1 MPARGTAGGDAGLK
15 SLAGP
20 QRIGTTI
27 YSLIVMA
34 SLLVFCGS
42 FSSPLHAASSVFV
55 GTHADSAL
63 DPTGEWTIEGMMT
76 PEGASRFRAADGHR
90 PANYGAVNGPQ
101 AAMWLRL
108 VVPTSLETDGGM
120 VILTVRETR
129 IRSLSVY
136 RPRSDGIDT
145 RNWVLGVEPA
155 NARLITR
162 YPSVALPGSVR
173 GETIFIRLHTPSS
186 MRATVWVQNE
196 TSYLR
201 TYAAEMIFF
210 GVLFGVLLALLVYF
224 SAAAVGSRDPT
235 TGALALLTL
244 SFLCHIIGDQ
254 AFFETYL
261 FPGAADASRVL
272 SITATFS
279 IYTLSLFYAAQA
291 LQITAQFPRFGRVLT
306 YWVGTLAVLTL
317 LTAVSTAT
325 GSFILRRLSPAI
337 GLSTITLVIG
347 LAIATSVRQPHRA
360 LVFVL
365 CWGPALAT
373 GVARL
378 LPDFIPQDGFNPVLI
393 NLLYPAFAT
402 SLLLAGIA
410 AASDIR
416 ERQDGLT
423 RAAFDNAT
431 RLKAF
436 ADSASDSFWE
446 TDPEGRL
453 IFASG
458 PACETAGLK
467 VGVPIK
473 SVLVES
479 DGVDLQ
485 QGRGLSRAPIMRVN
499 EERGERHLR
508 LSAVP
513 IAEGGWRGIVSD
525 VTDEVAEAER
535 MHRQRR
541 MAAVGQ
547 MAGGVA
553 HEINNLLHPM
563 INLSRRAGEGM
574 AEGDERRSWLEIV
587 RSSGLRAAEIVAALL
602 SSVRPL
608 SDAGKHRP
616 MGAALLEISGE
627 VRALVPGSTPL
638 ETRIETDA
646 GPVVSV
652 SEVFQVV
659 TNLVANAIHASSGGA
674 VRVTYSLVDRPAG
687 QAFALTVADSGSGM
701 DEATLA
707 QALEPFFTTKPDGE
721 GTGLGLSIV
730 QGIAS
735 KWGGELNIS
744 SRLGEGTKVTISVPL
759 EQPSLNS
766 EDAHEHSRG
775 G

>member
-1 MPARGTAGGDAGLK
+1 MPATLGASGGDTGLK
-15 SLAGP
+15 SLVAP
-20 QRIGTTI
+20 ARTPTTI
-27 YSLIVMA
+27 YAMIVLLSLIA
-34 SLLVFCGS
+34 FGS
-42 FSSPLHAASSVFV
+42 FSSRPLHAASSIFV
-55 GTHADSAL
+55 GASADSAL
-63 DPTGEWTIEGMMT
+63 DRTGEWTIKDVMG
-76 PEGASRFRAADGHR
+76 PEGASRFQAADGRR
-90 PANYGAVNGPQ
+90 PANYGAVNGPN

-108 VVPTSLETDGGM
+108 SVPSGLATDGGAI
-120 VILTVRETR
+120 ILTLRETR
-129 IRSLSVY
+129 ARSLSVY
-136 RPRSDGIDT
+136 WSRHGSVET
-145 RNWVLGVEPA
+145 RHWVLGIEPA

-162 YPSVALPGSVR
+162 YPSIALPETLR
-173 GETIFIRLHTPSS
+173 GQTIFVRLHTPSS
-186 MRATVWVQNE
+186 MRATLWVQNE

-224 SAAAVGSRDPT
+224 SAAAIGSRDPT
-235 TGALALLTL
+235 TGTLALLTL
-244 SFLCHIIGDQ
+244 SFLLHIVGNQ

-279 IYTLSLFYAAQA
+279 IYTLSLFYAVQA
-291 LQITAQFPRFGRVLT
+291 LQTRVLFPRADRILALWAG
-306 YWVGTLAVLTL
+306 GLAVLTV
-317 LTAVSTAT
+317 VSAISIAT
-325 GSFILRRLSPAI
+325 GIFTLRYLSPAI
-337 GLSTITLVIG
+337 GLSTIGLVIG
-347 LAIATSVRQPHRA
+347 LAVATAIYQPHRA

-416 ERQDGLT
+416 ERQDALT
-423 RAAFDNAT
+423 RAAFDNAA

-446 TDPEGRL
+446 TDREGRL
-453 IFASG
+453 TFASG
-458 PACETAGLK
+458 PACLTAGLK
-467 VGVPIK
+467 VGLSIQ
-473 SVLVES
+473 SVLLDR
-479 DGVDLQ
+479 DGVSLQ
-485 QGRGLSRAPIMRVN
+485 QGRGLSRAPITRTS
-499 EERGERHLR
+499 EGQGTRHLR

-563 INLSRRAGEGM
+563 INLSRRAGEKM
-574 AEGDERRSWLEIV
+574 EEGDERRSWLEVV
-587 RSSGLRAAEIVAALL
+587 RSSGLRAAEIVTALL

-608 SDAGKHRP
+608 PNAGKRLP
-616 MGAALLEISGE
+616 MGAALQEISTE
-627 VRALVPGSTPL
+627 VRALIPESAQFDTH
-638 ETRIETDA
+638 IATDA
-646 GPVVSV
+646 GPLVSV

-659 TNLVANAIHASSGGA
+659 TNLVANALHASRGGSVKVIYA
-674 VRVTYSLVDRPAG
+674 CANAG
-687 QAFALTVADSGSGM
+687 ATFNLTVADNGSGM
-701 DEATLA
+701 DEATLV
-707 QALEPFFTTKPDGE
+707 QVLEPFFTTKPQGE

-735 KWGGELNIS
+735 KWGGEIKIS
-744 SRLGEGTKVTISVPL
+744 SRLGEGTEVTVSVPL
-759 EQPSLNS
+759 ERPSLTR
-766 EDAHEHSRG
+766 EDAREHSRSG
-775 G
+775 